1 MRFTSVTHRGGREIN
16 KDSFKR
22 ICRSGIYCF
31 AMSDGGGPGGETG
44 ADIVTSAITEEFEKA
59 PEVTVERASH
69 CIWSAVE
76 AFKKQIADDPVYSEM
91 TATAAV
97 LITDG
102 EKAVCSHIGDTRIYR
117 FTKGLVEFITND
129 HTEAMEKYSAGE
141 IQFSELRSLMP
152 SPLTRI
158 ISDESES
165 EPETEKAFSVNSK
178 TAFLIC
184 TDGFWVNMTES
195 EMEDALKKARSS
207 KEWLGNM
214 LHNLESTAP
223 ADCGNITAAAI
234 IM

>member
-1 MRFTSVTHRGGREIN
+1 MRFTSISHRGGQEIN

-31 AMSDGGGPGGETG
+31 AVSDGGGPFGEAG
-44 ADIVTSAITEEFEKA
+44 ADIVTSAITEEFEKS
-59 PEVTVERASH
+59 PDVTSERASH
-69 CIWSAVE
+69 CIWAAIE
-76 AFKKQIADDPVYSEM
+76 AFKRKIIDAPAYSKM

-102 EKAVCSHIGDTRIYR
+102 EKGVCAHIGDTRIYR
-117 FTKGLVEFITND
+117 FSKGLVEFITND
-129 HTEAMEKYSAGE
+129 HTEAMEKYNAGE
-141 IQFSELRSLMP
+141 IPFSELRSLMP

-165 EPETEKAFSVNSK
+165 EPETEKVFEISSK

-184 TDGFWVNMTES
+184 TDGFWVNTTES

-207 KEWLGNM
+207 KDWLANM
-214 LHNLESTAP
+214 LHRLESTAP